1 MTVLL
6 AILAG
11 TAVFFVG
18 VRVWMSRDAEAN
30 AHADEIVDFATF
42 DPAGR
47 QNVSLMC
54 PPGTCPKAGEGAR
67 SPTFAIPWQRLRD
80 HWDEMARQ
88 QPRTAKVWADA
99 ERKKLVYVQRSAVFQ
114 FPDIVTVEF
123 RPAGDNG
130 STLAVASQSRYGR
143 RDFGVNQ
150 ARVADWTARLVG
162 MMRKED
168 VVTPR

>member
-1 MTVLL
+1 MTVLI

-11 TAVFFVG
+11 TAIFFG
-18 VRVWMSRDAEAN
+18 AVRLWMSRDAEAK
-30 AHADEIVDFATF
+30 AHPDEIVDFATF
-42 DPAGR
+42 DRGER

-54 PPGTCPKAGEGAR
+54 PPEACPKTEAGAR
-67 SPTFAIPWQRLRD
+67 SPTFAMPWQRLRD
-80 HWDEMARQ
+80 HWEEMARQ
-88 QPRTAKVWADA
+88 QPRTAQVWSDA
-99 ERKKLVYVQRSAVFQ
+99 ERRKLVYVQRSALLQ

-123 RPAGDNG
+123 RPAGDNA

-150 ARVADWTARLVG
+150 ERVAAWTGRLVG

>member
-11 TAVFFVG
+11 RGVLFVG
-18 VRVWMSRDAEAN
+18 VGVWLSRDAEAG
-30 AHADEIVDFATF
+30 AHPDEIVDFATF

-54 PPGTCPKAGEGAR
+54 PPEACPKAGESAP
-67 SPTFAIPWQRLRD
+67 SPTFAIPWPRLRD
-80 HWDEMARQ
+80 HWEEMARQ
-88 QPRTAKVWADA
+88 QPRTAQVWSDA
-99 ERKKLVYVQRSAVFQ
+99 ERKKLVYVQRSAFFQ

-123 RPAGDNG
+123 RPAGGNG

-150 ARVADWTARLVG
+150 ERVAAWTGRLVG

-168 VVTPR
+168 VATPR

>member
-1 MTVLL
+1 MTVLF

-18 VRVWMSRDAEAN
+18 VRVWMSRDAEAK
-30 AHADEIVDFATF
+30 AHPDEVVDFATF
-42 DPAGR
+42 DPGGR

-54 PPGTCPKAGEGAR
+54 PPDSCPKTGESAH
-67 SPTFAIPWQRLRD
+67 SPTFTIPWQRLRD
-80 HWDEMARQ
+80 QWEEMARQ
-88 QPRTAKVWADA
+88 QPRTAQVWSDA
-99 ERKKLVYVQRSAVFQ
+99 ERKKLVYVQRSAFFQ
-114 FPDIVTVEF
+114 FPDTVTVEF

-150 ARVADWTARLVG
+150 ERIAAWTGRLVG

-168 VVTPR
+168 VATPR